1 MYPSECLQEGDS
13 TPQFT
18 TPWGN
23 LARAVQIRCLLHYRQ
38 DFRRILEGVQSI
50 LDGGKR
56 ILDGVHRILEGIHR
70 ILVGVCKLLEGVYS
84 FCRRIRTALVRC
96 NAHDAIMAGEDGKAV
111 REGRQGGEAGRVVG
125 GDGSSE

>member
-1 MYPSECLQEGDS
+1 M
-13 TPQFT
+13 
-18 TPWGN
+18 
-23 LARAVQIRCLLHYRQ
+23 QIRCLLHYRQ
-38 DFRRILEGVQSI
+38 DISI

-84 FCRRIRTALVRC
+84 FCRRIRTALVLC